1 MQKTL
6 PKKEKDRR
14 AKVMV
19 VIIAIAFLACVGN
32 LFRIQVVQADYYKGK
47 AEENQLYD
55 TEIPAQRGTI
65 YDSEGNVLAQS
76 ASVWLVY
83 IDPYSVPDD
92 SVRAD
97 LCSDLSNALGI
108 NGDTLMKKLKM
119 TKYRYLV
126 IAKQVE
132 YDNKEKVIE
141 IKKKKYEYT
150 QDGKK
155 QYAYGSAMVGIDP
168 DVKRYYPNGNLAS
181 HIIGYTNSEGNG
193 QAGIELYYNSILSGI
208 PGRKVTAKDAYGR
221 AMPLQYETLYDAT
234 NGQKL
239 QLTVNSNIQREHVL
253 PSEKAFAYKMRMEA
267 MKHQGK
273 ATSSQLGTKLRTLD
287 AMGKEVDESRN
298 QIHRYIRLTYLIPSI
313 LQMVDD
319 GRIAFNPAV
328 EISYMTGEH
337 QTWLKEEMDMC
348 DATPSLVQSR
358 TLKDM
363 SRNGTLTE
371 NYLHTLLTEEKPNQ
385 RQKFFLNQS
394 DVQQYFP
401 SNYTPQQMQNVI
413 ISLLRNWEHKRSSRQ
428 RPQREDELER

>member
-1 MQKTL
+1 MKQDTKLEMGLKSYDDIFKLNTG
-6 PKKEKDRR
+6 KD
-14 AKVMV
+14 
-19 VIIAIAFLACVGN
+19 
-32 LFRIQVVQADYYKGK
+32 GK
-47 AEENQLYD
+47 AEMVVVLSIDDIDDFKNHPFKIKNDEKMQEMVESVKQNGILLPVLVRPKGERGYEMISGHRRKFACNLAGKK
-55 TEIPAQRGTI
+55 EIPAIVRELTDDEATI
-65 YDSEGNVLAQS
+65 LMVDSN
-76 ASVWLVY
+76 
-83 IDPYSVPDD
+83 
-92 SVRAD
+92 
-97 LCSDLSNALGI
+97 
-108 NGDTLMKKLKM
+108 M
-119 TKYRYLV
+119 
-126 IAKQVE
+126 
-132 YDNKEKVIE
+132 
-141 IKKKKYEYT
+141 
-150 QDGKK
+150 
-155 QYAYGSAMVGIDP
+155 
-168 DVKRYYPNGNLAS
+168 
-181 HIIGYTNSEGNG
+181 
-193 QAGIELYYNSILSGI
+193 
-208 PGRKVTAKDAYGR
+208 
-221 AMPLQYETLYDAT
+221 
-234 NGQKL
+234 
-239 QLTVNSNIQREHVL
+239 QREEIL
-253 PSEKAFAYKMRMEA
+253 PSERAFAYKMKLEA

-328 EISYMTGEH
+328 EISYMTEEH

-401 SNYTPQQMQNVI
+401 SSYTPQQMQNVI

-428 RPQREDELER
+428 RPQREEELER